1 MLAGSDFPWSKHWH
15 EITDERVR
23 HAFSKVAR
31 PAFVPV
37 EWRDYADRDEPL
49 PIGEGQT
56 ISQPYVVA
64 LMTQAIGVQPG
75 ERVLEIGTGSGFQ
88 TALLCELA
96 WQEGAALGETVYSLE
111 RFPSLLL
118 SATTTLAQLG
128 YAPHLRQGD
137 GAAGWS
143 DAAPFDAIIV
153 SAAAAHVPRALW
165 QQLAEGGRL
174 CIPVGGQFDEQWLW
188 LLRKQRG
195 ELRCVSMGP
204 VRFVPLVSALLDNP
218 QNWLEIG

>member
-1 MLAGSDFPWSKHWH
+1 MSSGSGFPWSKQWP

-23 HAFSKVAR
+23 RAFSKVAR
-31 PAFVPV
+31 SAFVPA

-64 LMTQAIGVQPG
+64 LMTQAIRLQPG

-118 SATTTLAQLG
+118 SASTTLTRLG

-137 GAAGWS
+137 GAAGWP
-143 DAAPFDAIIV
+143 DAAPFDAIIA
-153 SAAAAHVPRALW
+153 SAAAAHVPLALW

-188 LLRKQRG
+188 LLRKQHGAMQR
-195 ELRCVSMGP
+195 VSLGP
-204 VRFVPLVSALLDNP
+204 VRFVPLVSPLLDDP
-218 QNWLEIG
+218 QNWLEM

>member
-1 MLAGSDFPWSKHWH
+1 MSSGSGFPWSKQWP

-23 HAFSKVAR
+23 RAFSKVAR
-31 PAFVPV
+31 SAFVPA

-64 LMTQAIGVQPG
+64 LMTQAIRLQPG

-118 SATTTLAQLG
+118 SASTTLTRLG

-137 GAAGWS
+137 GAAGWP
-143 DAAPFDAIIV
+143 DAAPFECDHRQRSRGARSTGALATARRRGDGCAFRSV
-153 SAAAAHVPRALW
+153 ASSTSSGCGCCASNTVRCSA
-165 QQLAEGGRL
+165 
-174 CIPVGGQFDEQWLW
+174 
-188 LLRKQRG
+188 
-195 ELRCVSMGP
+195 
-204 VRFVPLVSALLDNP
+204 
-218 QNWLEIG
+218 